1 MSNAF
6 TLAENYKTEEY
17 SQETC
22 DMYEEYWFKESL
34 TDTQFDEPLTPTELD
49 EHLTDTQLEEH
60 LTDTQ
65 LEEHLTDTQLEEHWT
80 PTEFEAW
87 KKNKNWWENQNPTN
101 TPNSNWV
108 DDDDI
113 PVWR

>member
-65 LEEHLTDTQLEEHWT
+65 LEEHWT